1 MKMSDVF
8 TAKLFAIDNED
19 MTGEDAPCLCHK
31 GGGYYA
37 VFNTGDQAQAAA
49 HAINQYDELVVMNAE
64 LVEAL
69 ELAVQSMLDSG
80 YRVNSSFIRSLSSAL
95 AKAKELS
102 HGKG

>member
-1 MKMSDVF
+1 MKTIDDYTISDIR
-8 TAKLFAIDNED
+8 ALINDR
-19 MTGEDAPCLCHK
+19 DA
-31 GGGYYA
+31 
-37 VFNTGDQAQAAA
+37 
-49 HAINQYDELVVMNAE
+49 LVAMNAE

-102 HGKG
+102 HEG